1 MTTIEPVGLV
11 GAATAASAPP
21 AAPKQTLDSEVF
33 LQLLV
38 AQMKNQDPSSPL
50 DTNEMMAQT
59 TQLAMMEQLV
69 TLSTTSSE
77 HFALTMRQTATALIG
92 QQASYVD
99 ADGTTRSGRVTQVS
113 FEKGVP
119 LVTIGGTAVPLDVVS
134 GITAS
139 DAATPAPSG
148 S

>member
-1 MTTIEPVGLV
+1 MTTIPPVGAV
-11 GAATAASAPP
+11 STATTPTAPP
-21 AAPKQTLDSEVF
+21 APKQALDAEVF

-59 TQLAMMEQLV
+59 TQLAMMEQL
-69 TLSTTSSE
+69 TALTSTSSE
-77 HFALTMRQTATALIG
+77 HFALTMRQTATALVG

-99 ADGTTRSGRVTQVS
+99 ADGKTQTGRVTQVS

-134 GITAS
+134 GISVAAS
-139 DAATPAPSG
+139 
-148 S
+148 